1 MAIVTIRA
9 AAGDVNFANDAF
21 ANQGPRSRCPG
32 AFVYSF
38 NDADKFVSQDS
49 LESQVATRDFEV
61 GVADAGLED
70 ADEGF
75 P

>member
-1 MAIVTIRA
+1 MGWHIVSARS
-9 AAGDVNFANDAF
+9 VNFANDA
-21 ANQGPRSRCPG
+21 
-32 AFVYSF
+32 
-38 NDADKFVSQDS
+38 SQDS
-49 LESQVATRDFEV
+49 LESQVATCDFQV